1 MSNTDGDNT
10 VLEQNVIDACRAA
23 FTAIDT
29 DRSGFIDCWELKEVL
44 QALGCKPTDEDLFFM
59 VSEVDEK
66 MNGEIDFAMML
77 QIIQTQKARQSTAG
91 DDSDLLTAYIAC
103 GGGEEGDDYG
113 GCVDAT
119 KLIKI
124 IKEDFG
130 LTVDIEALIQEVR
143 LPERPTPSS
152 LYSFSSFSSLPL
164 LHMMMQVDEDGSG
177 EIEFGEFAELLS

>member
-1 MSNTDGDNT
+1 MSDNDDADV

-23 FTAIDT
+23 FTAIDS

-44 QALGCKPTDEDLFFM
+44 VALGQKLSDDDLFYM

-66 MNGEIDFAMML
+66 MAGEIDFAMML
-77 QIIQTQKARQSTAG
+77 QIIQLQKQRQANAT
-91 DDSDLLTAYIAC
+91 DNSDLLTAYLAC
-103 GGGEEGDDYG
+103 GGGEKGDDYG
-113 GCVDAT
+113 GCVDAN

-143 LPERPTPSS
+143 YFLSVLKYSSPHFFPPTP
-152 LYSFSSFSSLPL
+152 FFF
-164 LHMMMQVDEDGSG
+164 HNRTGG
-177 EIEFGEFAELLS
+177 